1 MNYLFIG
8 AHCDDI
14 EISSI
19 GYLLKLLKDGH
30 SVFMIVCTL
39 PYIKKEAEIR
49 KKEQGKVVEELS
61 KYKNF
66 KFEFFH
72 FIDGE
77 LYDHFLEL
85 KNTIESFINKN
96 NIQKVVTHFN
106 NDTHPDHETL
116 SKAVDCAARK
126 ISIINFESP
135 NVFGFIPNYFIEL
148 SKEDIKEKINLMKLH
163 RSQNVKNNNFY
174 IDKIKS
180 NAMFRGQSVYCD
192 YAEAFFI
199 KRVKE

>member
-14 EISSI
+14 EISSM
-19 GYLLKLLKDGH
+19 GYLLKLLKGDH
-30 SVFMIVCTL
+30 NVFMVVCTL
-39 PYIKKEAEIR
+39 PSDSLQADIR
-49 KKEQGKVVEELS
+49 KKEQEKVIKVLS

-66 KFEFFH
+66 HFEFFK
-72 FIDGE
+72 FIDGR
-77 LYDHFLEL
+77 LYDQFLTL
-85 KNTIESFINKN
+85 KDTIESFINN
-96 NIQKVVTHFN
+96 NKIEKVVTHFN

-163 RSQNVKNNNFY
+163 RS
-174 IDKIKS
+174 
-180 NAMFRGQSVYCD
+180 
-192 YAEAFFI
+192 
-199 KRVKE
+199 